1 LGKTGILLGSRKNKE
16 IFRGG
21 KMDIQV
27 IREQDHSPRL
37 IGIKVIGVGGG
48 GSNAVDRSIVCGL
61 EGIEFI
67 VTNTD
72 VQVLKQ
78 NKAEVKIAIGT
89 KSTLGLGAGG
99 DPEIGQKAAMEDRDK
114 IAEAVKGAD
123 MVFITAG
130 MGGGTGTGAAPVIA
144 QIARESGA
152 LTVAIVTKPFKF
164 EGRRKMELA
173 EAGIAQ
179 MKEAVDSLIVIQNQ
193 KLLSMVDKK
202 TPVKEA
208 FARADDILR
217 KGIQSISDL
226 ILKPGLINLD
236 FADVR
241 NTMFGQ
247 GDALMGVGTASGEKR
262 AEEAALKA
270 IENPLLDDIAIV
282 GAQHILINISGGESL
297 SLSEIEEVVNIIT
310 EKADPNVHIKTGTVV
325 NEELGDEIQVTVIAT
340 GFRTNIITLDSAE
353 SENNSGRVQDTVS
366 TEEWKNLVNR
376 SSKAKTTCLVQRNY
390 QEENLDVPTIYRF
403 PFEAD
408 IDTGVKEKAE

>member
-1 LGKTGILLGSRKNKE
+1 
-16 IFRGG
+16 
-21 KMDIQV
+21 MDIQV
-27 IREQDHSPRL
+27 IKEQEQSPRL
-37 IGIKVIGVGGG
+37 IAIKVIGVGGG
-48 GSNAVDRSIVCGL
+48 GSNAVDHSIVCGM

-78 NKAEVKIAIGT
+78 NRAEVKLAIGT
-89 KSTLGLGAGG
+89 KSTSGLGAGG
-99 DPEIGQKAAMEDRDK
+99 DPELGQKAALEDREK

-173 EAGIAQ
+173 EEGIAQ

-202 TPVKEA
+202 NPVKKT
-208 FARADDILR
+208 FAVADEILR

-241 NTMFGQ
+241 NTMLGQ

-262 AEEAALKA
+262 AEEAALQA
-270 IENPLLDDIAIV
+270 INNPLLDDIAIV
-282 GAQHILINISGGESL
+282 GAQRILINISGGDSL
-297 SLSEIEEVVNIIT
+297 SLSEIEEVVGIIT
-310 EKADPNVHIKTGTVV
+310 EKADHNAYIKTGTVV

-340 GFRTNIITLDSAE
+340 GFMNNIITLDSAGQPA
-353 SENNSGRVQDTVS
+353 NSGKAQETVS
-366 TEEWKNLVNR
+366 SEEWKNIVNR
-376 SSKAKTTCLVQRNY
+376 SSSKAKSTCLVQRNY
-390 QEENLDVPTIYRF
+390 QEENLDVPTI
-403 PFEAD
+403 
-408 IDTGVKEKAE
+408 